1 MPDTVC
7 RGVAACYTL
16 PRQEQ
21 TGVQTYVYNRSHLG
35 ALTRN
40 PPVAI
45 PDGLPFVLDDDM
57 CPVEELNAWLRS
69 LRERGCHSPRTWAG
83 YADDVLAWAQFL
95 RSRDQWLF
103 DDVDRLKAA
112 VSDYREV
119 RLQGDADDA
128 IQAIGGSAWNRAVS
142 AMENFY
148 AWAVEVQKIS
158 APPFNYK
165 VLRLPRSHRG
175 HDTVKRNLA
184 RAKAGSALATL
195 RHLDV
200 DYADMF
206 VSAGLGGATPTG
218 QPDDDFA
225 GRLATRNRAMGELVR
240 HSGLRRQEF
249 SCLLVWEM
257 PQPAGP
263 FQNYIPLPVS
273 QKIAKGARARTTWVT
288 AAALE
293 AVTDYVSLER
303 PVYTDGSTWQ
313 PLRPLIVADPT
324 REGATINGR
333 RVRWSHLSIPQR
345 RRLVAPDGGS
355 GLLFVRSTGAPV
367 SEGNWRYTFRTAAD
381 RCRQFDPNF
390 PVVTPHMLRHT
401 FAVETLNELT
411 RGSLSRAER
420 LAELSGRDPLL
431 MAILRRKDPLLI
443 LRDLLGHSSLQT
455 TEVYLAL
462 QDPARIFTDAEMELL
477 AEEEDFDAEDL
488 AGAS

>member
-1 MPDTVC
+1 
-7 RGVAACYTL
+7 
-16 PRQEQ
+16 
-21 TGVQTYVYNRSHLG
+21 VQTYVYNRSHVNG
-35 ALTRN
+35 LTRN
-40 PPVAI
+40 PPVSI
-45 PDGLPFVLDDDM
+45 PDGLPFVLDDEM
-57 CPVEELNAWLRS
+57 RPVEDLNAWLRS
-69 LRERGCHSPRTWAG
+69 LRRRGCHSPRTWSG
-83 YADDVLAWAQFL
+83 YADDLLAWAHYLQ
-95 RSRDQWLF
+95 SRDQWLF
-103 DDVDRLKAA
+103 DDVDLLKDA
-112 VSDYREV
+112 VSDYREA
-119 RLQGDADDA
+119 RLQGDADEGF
-128 IQAIGGSAWNRAVS
+128 QVLGGAAWNRAVS

-148 AWAVEVQKIS
+148 AWAVEVGKIS

-165 VLRLPRSHRG
+165 LLRLPRSHRG
-175 HDTVKRNLA
+175 SDTVRRNLA

-206 VSAGLGGATPTG
+206 LSVGLAGTTPSG
-218 QPDDDFA
+218 QPDDDFS
-225 GRLATRNRAMGELVR
+225 GRLASRNRAMGELVR

-249 SCLLVWEM
+249 SNLLVWEV

-288 AAALE
+288 SAALE

-303 PVYTDGSTWQ
+303 PLHTDGSSWA
-313 PLRPLIVADPT
+313 PPRPLVVADPT
-324 REGATINGR
+324 RDGATINGR

-367 SEGNWRYTFRTAAD
+367 SEGNWRYTFTTAAD

-390 PVVTPHMLRHT
+390 PTVTPHMLRHT

-411 RGSLSRAER
+411 RGALTRAER
-420 LAELSGRDPLL
+420 LAELSGSDPLL

-462 QDPARIFTDAEMELL
+462 QDPARIFTEAEMELL

>member
-1 MPDTVC
+1 M
-7 RGVAACYTL
+7 
-16 PRQEQ
+16 
-21 TGVQTYVYNRSHLG
+21 QTYVYNRSHVQG
-35 ALTRN
+35 LTRN
-40 PPVAI
+40 PPVSIA
-45 PDGLPFVLDDDM
+45 DGLPFVLDDDM
-57 CPVEELNAWLRS
+57 RPVEDLNAWLRS
-69 LRERGCHSPRTWAG
+69 LRERGSHSPRTWAG
-83 YADDVLAWAQFL
+83 YADDVLAWAKYL

-119 RLQGDADDA
+119 RLQGDIDDA
-128 IQAIGGSAWNRAVS
+128 FQVIGGSAWNRAVS

-148 AWAVEVQKIS
+148 AWAVEARKIS
-158 APPFNYK
+158 AAPFNYK
-165 VLRLPRSHRG
+165 MLRLSRSHRG
-175 HDTVKRNLA
+175 SDTVKRNLA

-200 DYADMF
+200 DYADKF
-206 VSAGLGGATPTG
+206 ISAGLGGATPTG
-218 QPDDDFA
+218 QSDDGFG
-225 GRLATRNRAMGELVR
+225 GRLAIRNRAMGELVR
-240 HSGLRRQEF
+240 RSGLRRQEF
-249 SCLLVWEM
+249 SNLLVWEV

-263 FQNYIPLPVS
+263 FQDYISLPVS

-293 AVTDYVSLER
+293 AVADYVSLER
-303 PVYTDGSTWQ
+303 ALQTDCSSWTPQ
-313 PLRPLIVADPT
+313 RPLLVANPT
-324 REGATINGR
+324 RDGATINGR
-333 RVRWSHLSIPQR
+333 WVRWSHLSIPQR

-381 RCRQFDPNF
+381 RCRQFDPHF
-390 PVVTPHMLRHT
+390 PTVTPHMLRHT
-401 FAVETLNELT
+401 FAVETLNALT

-443 LRDLLGHSSLQT
+443 LRDLLGHRSLQT

-462 QDPARIFTDAEMELL
+462 QDPGRILTDAEMELL